1 MGNEALFRDK
11 KVWRAIFSLAIPAVI
26 TVLIMVIYHMA
37 DLFFIGLMGDDTQVA
52 AISIVS
58 PVFSLASAI
67 GTMLGTG
74 GCAVIAKLFGARQED
89 DARSVGSLCI
99 WGSLIFGILFALV
112 LIPAASPVL
121 RLLGATEDM
130 YEYSRIY
137 LQILALG
144 APAMLFST
152 TIASVVR
159 AEGAVIPGMV
169 ANVAGT
175 VTNLIL
181 DPLFILV
188 MGMGVAGAAL
198 ATVLGNLVA
207 SILLVITIQTKTRI
221 LTFSLKPALRN
232 PKLLLHTMAVGLPNG
247 LSTILSGLTSTFSN
261 QLLSLY
267 GSGAIAAMGAA
278 GRSSMLISMIQMGI
292 CMGVSPLI
300 AYNYGS
306 QNVSRLKEIL
316 MKTAIL
322 TTIFGFAAT
331 GICLIFREPLVGL
344 FLKDAANIATAQNF
358 LTWQLI
364 ASPLLGFY
372 YLSSNYFQAAGS
384 ALRATLISI
393 SRQGALL
400 LPCLYLLHSMM
411 GLAGIG
417 PAYLVSDLLAVV
429 FAIIM
434 ILYHWNR
441 MMHPKSA
448 A

>member
-67 GTMLGTG
+67 GTMLGAG

-169 ANVAGT
+169 ANVGGT

-429 FAIIM
+429 VAIIM

>member
-1 MGNEALFRDK
+1 MGNEALYRDK
-11 KVWRAIFSLAIPAVI
+11 KVWRAIFLQAIPAVI

-67 GTMLGTG
+67 GTMLGAG

-169 ANVAGT
+169 AGT

-198 ATVLGNLVA
+198 ATILGNLVA
-207 SILLVITIQTKTRI
+207 SILLVITIQTKTR
-221 LTFSLKPALRN
+221 
-232 PKLLLHTMAVGLPNG
+232 
-247 LSTILSGLTSTFSN
+247 
-261 QLLSLY
+261 
-267 GSGAIAAMGAA
+267 
-278 GRSSMLISMIQMGI
+278 RSDTRS
-292 CMGVSPLI
+292 
-300 AYNYGS
+300 Y
-306 QNVSRLKEIL
+306 
-316 MKTAIL
+316 
-322 TTIFGFAAT
+322 
-331 GICLIFREPLVGL
+331 
-344 FLKDAANIATAQNF
+344 
-358 LTWQLI
+358 
-364 ASPLLGFY
+364 
-372 YLSSNYFQAAGS
+372 
-384 ALRATLISI
+384 ISI
-393 SRQGALL
+393 PPHKR
-400 LPCLYLLHSMM
+400 
-411 GLAGIG
+411 
-417 PAYLVSDLLAVV
+417 
-429 FAIIM
+429 
-434 ILYHWNR
+434 R
-441 MMHPKSA
+441 
-448 A
+448 

>member
-67 GTMLGTG
+67 GSMLGAG

-198 ATVLGNLVA
+198 ATILGNLVA
-207 SILLVITIQTKTRI
+207 SILLVITIQTKTR
-221 LTFSLKPALRN
+221 
-232 PKLLLHTMAVGLPNG
+232 
-247 LSTILSGLTSTFSN
+247 
-261 QLLSLY
+261 
-267 GSGAIAAMGAA
+267 
-278 GRSSMLISMIQMGI
+278 RSDTRS
-292 CMGVSPLI
+292 
-300 AYNYGS
+300 Y
-306 QNVSRLKEIL
+306 
-316 MKTAIL
+316 
-322 TTIFGFAAT
+322 
-331 GICLIFREPLVGL
+331 
-344 FLKDAANIATAQNF
+344 
-358 LTWQLI
+358 
-364 ASPLLGFY
+364 
-372 YLSSNYFQAAGS
+372 
-384 ALRATLISI
+384 ISI
-393 SRQGALL
+393 PPHKR
-400 LPCLYLLHSMM
+400 
-411 GLAGIG
+411 
-417 PAYLVSDLLAVV
+417 
-429 FAIIM
+429 
-434 ILYHWNR
+434 R
-441 MMHPKSA
+441 
-448 A
+448 

>member
-67 GTMLGTG
+67 GTMLGAG

-159 AEGAVIPGMV
+159 AEGAVIPGMI

-175 VTNLIL
+175 VTNLIM

-221 LTFSLKPALRN
+221 LTFSLKLALRN

-322 TTIFGFAAT
+322 TTIFGFSAT

-384 ALRATLISI
+384 GLRATLISI

-400 LPCLYLLHSMM
+400 LPCLYLLHSIM

-429 FAIIM
+429 VAIIM

>member
-67 GTMLGTG
+67 GTMLGAG

-159 AEGAVIPGMV
+159 AEGAVIPGMI

-292 CMGVSPLI
+292 CMGISPLI

-322 TTIFGFAAT
+322 TTTFGFAAT

-400 LPCLYLLHSMM
+400 LPCLYLLHSIM

-429 FAIIM
+429 VAIIM